1 MMRGV
6 LLLAVAGL
14 LASCG
19 DDGVAPSP
27 FAGRWQGHGRTL
39 KVTNAGRAREQI
51 NSNCCRVAL
60 RLEFRIS
67 QRRGTTEAATARA
80 TVTRVRVTDRQWLTK
95 AHPAPRVGQA
105 ATIRVGDDGNVYEGL
120 TGVYYCRSSTWR
132 YRLCGA

>member
-39 KVTNAGRAREQI
+39 KVTNVGRAREQI
-51 NSNCCRVAL
+51 NSNCCRIAL
-60 RLEFRIS
+60 RLEFPIH
-67 QRRGTTEAATARA
+67 QRRGTSDAATARP
-80 TVTRVRVTDRQWLTK
+80 TVTRVLVPDWQWVTNARR
-95 AHPAPRVGQA
+95 A
-105 ATIRVGDDGNVYEGL
+105 
-120 TGVYYCRSSTWR
+120 
-132 YRLCGA
+132 